1 MMRVRRL
8 TLTGVVTLG
17 VLFGGMLLA
26 TSALANY
33 IGGSPASFGSF
44 PGLPFGVAVERVSHD
59 VYVADANG
67 VVYKLN
73 GKREPAGFSGLGSS
87 ELVTAGAPGT
97 PYGLAVDNSGTSTQG
112 EIYVANLTTNVVE
125 RYDPAG
131 AKDLTISGPPFVE
144 PTGVAVDSSGDVYVA
159 DYHHGE
165 GGAGKVYEFSSSGS
179 SLNGGAPVLG
189 GLTKPNTI
197 ASNSKGDLYVA
208 ETSVGTVEFAP
219 NGHGG
224 FDELTPTTIDSAS
237 TALGVAVDQQT
248 NRVFVANES
257 FAEAFSEDGT
267 PIGRFGS
274 LATSFAVAVNEPTK
288 EVFVTDSP
296 GGAGT
301 VDVFVPEQ
309 PLSARTEPATEV
321 TKTTAK
327 LHAMVALE
335 GGGKVKYHFD
345 YGTTTAY
352 GTETPEEE
360 VTVTAGAPEA
370 QVTVEIPPLLA
381 PPLAPS
387 TPYHYKIVATDT
399 KPELAEG
406 RDETLNTQ
414 GPPIVI
420 SESATAVKVSEATL
434 QATINPNNQETT
446 CRFEYAS
453 SAAEIGTSSATTVPC
468 EQASLGHGFGAQP
481 ASAHIEHLQGGT
493 TYHYRVVAE
502 NAVKETSA
510 PSEGTGEF
518 TTAAAQDAVIEGE
531 SVSVESEPVPGH
543 KEVTFTAQVN
553 PELQLTTSCAFE
565 YGKLGGPYEASVP
578 CEQSSAQI
586 GDGSTG
592 VSVEA
597 NLAGLEAG
605 VDYHY
610 RFVVKNATGTTE
622 GADQVFGPPVVV
634 TGAVLS
640 EVPGVA
646 PSTTATVGGELNAES
661 LDAHYYVQYGT
672 ESEGYAQSAPFLPLG
687 VPLPQGID
695 AGSGT
700 APVVLGGAGAPPDV
714 SLEGLTPGALY
725 RYRLVAYNADGTA
738 YGAPMTVMVP
748 PAPSV
753 GPASVLEVAQ
763 SSVTISTSV
772 NPQGLHT
779 LYKLDLGTS
788 SAYGTPY
795 PGDAG
800 SGSAAV
806 PLTFNL
812 TGLEPGTVY
821 HFRLMASSSDG
832 TSSESDQTFTTASSP
847 LGVLPVF
854 SVPPS
859 PSLVPFT
866 ALAFPGESRTVA
878 KKKAV
883 KKKTVKKKTAKKGKK
898 GGKGKKGKK
907 GGKGGKGNGHGK
919 PNRVKRKG

>member
-1 MMRVRRL
+1 MMRVRKL
-8 TLTGVVTLG
+8 TLTGVATLCALAGALLLSSAPAMAARIPAKPATLPAPTGGFSAPTGLG
-17 VLFGGMLLA
+17 VGLKGEIFVDNNGSTQVDKYGSNNLFTEEFPVAAAGLMYQMAVDDSSEAGDSSKGDIYVTNL
-26 TSALANY
+26 S
-33 IGGSPASFGSF
+33 GSVLEYTPTGTKVRKIEGE
-44 PGLPFGVAVERVSHD
+44 GLIEPTAVAV
-59 VYVADANG
+59 
-67 VVYKLN
+67 
-73 GKREPAGFSGLGSS
+73 
-87 ELVTAGAPGT
+87 
-97 PYGLAVDNSGTSTQG
+97 NS
-112 EIYVANLTTNVVE
+112 
-125 RYDPAG
+125 
-131 AKDLTISGPPFVE
+131 K
-144 PTGVAVDSSGDVYVA
+144 GDVYVA
-159 DYHHGE
+159 DFVHAEEGKGYVNKYGPKGE
-165 GGAGKVYEFSSSGS
+165 LIKKQFVPVGLNAPEALAVNSSG
-179 SLNGGAPVLG
+179 
-189 GLTKPNTI
+189 
-197 ASNSKGDLYVA
+197 DLF
-208 ETSVGTVEFAP
+208 VGTHNGVLEYEENGTCMNSCAP
-219 NGHGG
+219 FGG
-224 FDELTPTTIDSAS
+224 VTTH
-237 TALGVAVDQQT
+237 TMGLAVDSKD
-248 NRVFVANES
+248 NVYVGE
-257 FAEAFSEDGT
+257 E
-267 PIGRFGS
+267 
-274 LATSFAVAVNEPTK
+274 
-288 EVFVTDSP
+288 
-296 GGAGT
+296 GAGT
-301 VDVFVPEQ
+301 ILVFDSTGKTLLETIATGIFYPFGIGVSGTTVYVTNFSANAVDVFVPEQ

-327 LHAMVALE
+327 LHARVALE

-360 VTVTAGAPEA
+360 VTVTSGAPEA
-370 QVTVEIPPLLA
+370 QVTVGIPPLLA
-381 PPLAPS
+381 PPLQSS

-399 KPELAEG
+399 KPEVAEG
-406 RDETLNTQ
+406 QDETLNTQ

-446 CRFEYAS
+446 CRFEY
-453 SAAEIGTSSATTVPC
+453 GTEPLLKAGTTTTVPC
-468 EQASLGHGFGAQP
+468 EQASLGNGFGAQP

-493 TYHYRVVAE
+493 TYHYRVLAE

-510 PSEGTGEF
+510 PSEGTGEL
-518 TTAAAQDAVIEGE
+518 TTAAARDAVIEAE
-531 SVSVESEPVPGH
+531 SVSVETGKEAEPRA
-543 KEVTFTAQVN
+543 VTFTAQVN
-553 PELQLTTSCAFE
+553 PELQAITSCAFE
-565 YGKLGGPYEASVP
+565 YGKLGGLYEASVP

-597 NLAGLEAG
+597 KVVSLQAG

-622 GADQVFGPPVVV
+622 GADQLFGPPTVV

-640 EVPGVA
+640 AVPGVA
-646 PSTTATVGGELNAES
+646 SSTTATVGGELNAES
-661 LDAHYYVQYGT
+661 LDAHYYVQYGA
-672 ESEGYAQSAPFLPLG
+672 EGEGYAQSAPFLPLG

-695 AGSGT
+695 AGSGV
-700 APVVLGGAGAPPDV
+700 ASVVLGGAGAPPDV

-753 GPASVLEVAQ
+753 GPASVSEVAQ

-800 SGSAAV
+800 SGSVSV

-812 TGLEPGTVY
+812 TGLEPGTTY

-832 TSSESDQTFTTASSP
+832 TSSEVDQTFTTASSP

-878 KKKAV
+878 KKK
-883 KKKTVKKKTAKKGKK
+883 TVKKKTAKKGKK
-898 GGKGKKGKK
+898 GKK
-907 GGKGGKGNGHGK
+907 GGKGRGHGRPGK
-919 PNRVKRKG
+919 KIKTKKK

>member
-1 MMRVRRL
+1 MMRVRKL
-8 TLTGVVTLG
+8 TLTGVATLG
-17 VLFGGMLLA
+17 VLLGGMLLA
-26 TSALANY
+26 NPALANY
-33 IGGSPASFGSF
+33 IAGSPASFGSF
-44 PGLPFGVAVERVSHD
+44 PGLPFGIAVDRVSHD

-73 GKREPAGFSGLGSS
+73 EKKEPANFSGLGSS

-112 EIYVANLTTNVVE
+112 DIYIANLTTNVVE

-131 AKDLTISGPPFVE
+131 VKDLTISGPPFVE

-159 DYHHGE
+159 DYHHFE
-165 GGAGKVYEFSSSGS
+165 EGAGRVYEFSSSGS

-197 ASNSKGDLYVA
+197 ALNSKGDLYVA

-224 FDELTPTTIDSAS
+224 FEELTPTTIDSAS

-248 NRVFVANES
+248 NEVFVANES
-257 FAEAFSEDGT
+257 FAEAFSENGT

-274 LATSFAVAVNEPTK
+274 LNTSFAVAVNEPGK

-309 PLSARTEPATEV
+309 PLSAQTEPATEV

-327 LHAMVALE
+327 LHARVTLE

-352 GTETPEEE
+352 GAETPEEE
-360 VTVTAGAPEA
+360 VTVTSGAPEA

-381 PPLAPS
+381 PPLAPG

-406 RDETLNTQ
+406 QDETLNTQ

-446 CRFEYAS
+446 CRFEY
-453 SAAEIGTSSATTVPC
+453 GTEPLLKAGTTTTVPC

-493 TYHYRVVAE
+493 TYHYRVLAE
-502 NAVKETSA
+502 NAAKEIGT

-518 TTAAAQDAVIEGE
+518 TTAPALDPVFEGE

-543 KEVTFTAQVN
+543 KEVTFSGQVN

-578 CEQSSAQI
+578 CEQSSQQI

-597 NLAGLEAG
+597 KVAVLEAG

-622 GADQVFGPPVVV
+622 GADEPFGPPVVV

-640 EVPGVA
+640 AVPGVA
-646 PSTTATVGGELNAES
+646 PSTTATVGGEVDPES

-672 ESEGYAQSAPFLPLG
+672 ESEGYSQSAPFLPLG
-687 VPLPQGID
+687 VSLPQGID
-695 AGSGT
+695 AGSGA

-725 RYRLVAYNADGTA
+725 RYRLVAYNADGTV
-738 YGAPMTVMVP
+738 YGAPQTVMVP
-748 PAPSV
+748 PAPVV

-788 SAYGTPY
+788 TAYGTPY

-800 SGSAAV
+800 SGSVSV

-821 HFRLMASSSDG
+821 HFRLTASSSNG
-832 TSSESDQTFTTASSP
+832 TSSESDQTFTTASAP
-847 LGVLPVF
+847 AGVLPVF
-854 SVPPS
+854 AVPLS
-859 PSLVPFT
+859 PPLLSFT
-866 ALAFPGESRTVA
+866 GPAFPKESKTTTPKSLTRA
-878 KKKAV
+878 QKLANALKACKRKPKSKRAACVKQARKRYGPV
-883 KKKTVKKKTAKKGKK
+883 KKK
-898 GGKGKKGKK
+898 
-907 GGKGGKGNGHGK
+907 
-919 PNRVKRKG
+919 